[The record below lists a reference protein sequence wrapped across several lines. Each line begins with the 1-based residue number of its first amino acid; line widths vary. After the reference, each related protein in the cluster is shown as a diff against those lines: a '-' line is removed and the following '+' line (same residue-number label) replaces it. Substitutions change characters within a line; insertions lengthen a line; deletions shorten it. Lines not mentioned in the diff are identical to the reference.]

1 MNRIMRSLAPAV
13 GLFVVVAPQLTL
25 AQSDGTTFDMSGP
38 GGAAAISSTL
48 PPAEILAEVRR
59 EGFYPIG
66 RPVQRGRVYVLFAV
80 DQDDMDVKLTV
91 DAASGR
97 VLWVA
102 GAVPHFGGPGYYG
115 YRSIW
120 RSERPPVPSADVPD
134 AGPTVWNNTRFAGT
148 RRHASIRRFPPLP
161 RVRPASLAGAAARDS
176 APTQAKPQAAAVQPA
191 AAPVTMVPVA
201 PLE

>member
-1 MNRIMRSLAPAV
+1 MNRIMRSLAAPAV
-13 GLFVVVAPQLTL
+13 GFFVAVSPELTL
-25 AQSDGTTFDMSGP
+25 AQPDGAAFDMTWP
-38 GGAAAISSTL
+38 VGAAAMAGAL

-91 DAASGR
+91 DAASGQ

-102 GAVPHFGGPGYYG
+102 GVVAHFGGPGYYG

-120 RSERPPVPSADVPD
+120 RSERPPVPPVEVPI
-134 AGPTVWNNTRFAGT
+134 AGPSVRNSAGSAGT
-148 RRHASIRRFPPLP
+148 RHHASMKPPLP
-161 RVRPASLAGAAARDS
+161 RIRPANLAGAAAKDS
-176 APTQAKPQAAAVQPA
+176 VPPAQNESAVAVQPG
-191 AAPVTMVPVA
+191 AAPPLTMVPVA

>member
-13 GLFVVVAPQLTL
+13 GFFVAVAPELAL
-25 AQSDGTTFDMSGP
+25 AQPDGAALNMTWAA
-38 GGAAAISSTL
+38 GAAAMAGTL
-48 PPAEILAEVRR
+48 PPTVILAEVRR

-91 DAASGR
+91 DAASGQ

-102 GAVPHFGGPGYYG
+102 GVIAHFGGPGYYG

-120 RSERPPVPSADVPD
+120 RSERPPVPPVGVPIAGSSVRNSA
-134 AGPTVWNNTRFAGT
+134 GSAGT
-148 RRHASIRRFPPLP
+148 RHHASMKPPLP
-161 RVRPASLAGAAARDS
+161 RIRPASLVGAAAKDS
-176 APTQAKPQAAAVQPA
+176 APPAQNGPTAAVQPG
-191 AAPVTMVPVA
+191 AAPPITMVPVA

>member
-13 GLFVVVAPQLTL
+13 GFFVAVSPEL
-25 AQSDGTTFDMSGP
+25 AFGQPDGGAFDMTWRAS
-38 GGAAAISSTL
+38 AAAMATTL

-91 DAASGR
+91 DAASGQ

-102 GAVPHFGGPGYYG
+102 GVIAHFGGPGYYG

-120 RSERPPVPSADVPD
+120 RSERPPVPPVEVPI
-134 AGPTVWNNTRFAGT
+134 AGPSVRNSTGSAGT
-148 RRHASIRRFPPLP
+148 RHHASMKPPLP
-161 RVRPASLAGAAARDS
+161 RIRPAGLVGAAAKDS
-176 APTQAKPQAAAVQPA
+176 ASPAQNGPTAAAQPG
-191 AAPVTMVPVA
+191 AAPPITMVPVA

>member
-1 MNRIMRSLAPAV
+1 MLPELA
-13 GLFVVVAPQLTL
+13 L
-25 AQSDGTTFDMSGP
+25 AQPDGAAFDMTWP
-38 GGAAAISSTL
+38 AGAAAMAGTL

-97 VLWVA
+97 VLWVVGVVA
-102 GAVPHFGGPGYYG
+102 HFGGPGYYG

-120 RSERPPVPSADVPD
+120 RSERPPPVPPAEVPS
-134 AGPTVWNNTRFAGT
+134 AGPTVRNNTGSAGT
-148 RRHASIRRFPPLP
+148 RHHASMKHAPPLP
-161 RVRPASLAGAAARDS
+161 RIRPASLAGAAAKDNALPAQTR
-176 APTQAKPQAAAVQPA
+176 PEAAAAIRPGA
-191 AAPVTMVPVA
+191 APPVTMVPVA